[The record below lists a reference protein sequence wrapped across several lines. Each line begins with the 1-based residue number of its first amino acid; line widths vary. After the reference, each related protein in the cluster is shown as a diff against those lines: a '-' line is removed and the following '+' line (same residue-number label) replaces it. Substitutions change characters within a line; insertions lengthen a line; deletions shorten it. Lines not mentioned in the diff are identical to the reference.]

1 MESDQQQ
8 TSERS
13 IEIYNLVILDE
24 SGSME
29 SVKKETISG
38 FNEVVQTIKSSQE
51 EYKDQKNYITLVSF
65 NTMGIK
71 TVLNL
76 VPASELNEINGQ
88 NYRPNASTPLLDAIG
103 FSCSRLR
110 HALSEKKDFKVLVTI
125 LTDGEENSSREYSY
139 AAIKRLIEELRGEGW
154 VFTFMGANIDVDE
167 MADRISIVNKMS
179 FKSDPEGLKEAF
191 KLENSARMSYHRK
204 IHENRTDLDNYYE
217 DENLKKQPKKDKNK

>member
-8 TSERS
+8 TSDRS
-13 IEIYNLVILDE
+13 IEIYNLIILDE

-29 SVKKETISG
+29 SIKKETISG

-76 VPASELNEINGQ
+76 VPAAELNEINGQ
-88 NYRPNASTPLLDAIG
+88 NFRPNASTPMLDAIG

-110 HALSEKKDFKVLVTI
+110 HALSEKTDYKVLVTI

-139 AAIKRLIEELRGEGW
+139 PAIKRLIEELRGEGW

-167 MADRISIVNKMS
+167 MADRISINNKMS
-179 FKSDPEGLKEAF
+179 FVSDSEGVKEAF
-191 KLENSARMSYHRK
+191 KMEKSARMMYHMK
-204 IHENRTDLDNYYE
+204 INEKRLDLDNYYE
-217 DENLKKQPKKDKNK
+217 DKNLNKHPKKDKK